1 MDFPAQKPIMRTLT
15 QETTISNA
23 TTLLV
28 HALAGNCTV
37 TGIGSMVIPEGNAI
51 EFTCDKGNT
60 LGDMVITPTTTAQV
74 SYFN

>member
-1 MDFPAQKPIMRTLT
+1 MSKKRAAIVAFL
-15 QETTISNA
+15 
-23 TTLLV
+23 
-28 HALAGNCTV
+28 

-51 EFTCDKGNT
+51 EFSCDKGNT